1 MPIYEYVC
9 SDCKNKFEQMRPLS
23 QCSLPAD
30 CPKCH
35 KQASRKMST
44 FSALSATLGGVP
56 KAVPGASGTS
66 KCSNCGSGSCSTC
79 AS

>member
-9 SDCKNKFEQMRPLS
+9 SGCESKFEQMRPLS
-23 QCSLPAD
+23 QSGQNAE

-35 KQASRKMST
+35 KPARRKMST
-44 FSALSATLGGVP
+44 FAAFTTSVSGVP
-56 KAVPGASGTS
+56 QSVAGTEKSSCSG
-66 KCSNCGSGSCSTC
+66 CSSGHCSTC

>member
-9 SDCKNKFEQMRPLS
+9 SGCKSKFEQMRPVT
-23 QCSLPAD
+23 QCSQDAE

-35 KQASRKMST
+35 KPANRKMSV
-44 FSALSATLGGVP
+44 FSAMSTSVSGVP
-56 KAVPGASGTS
+56 QAVPGTAGHSCSG
-66 KCSNCGSGSCSTC
+66 CSSGSCSTC

>member
-9 SDCKNKFEQMRPLS
+9 SDCKNKFEQMRPVS
-23 QCSLPAD
+23 QCSQPAE

-35 KQASRKMST
+35 KPAQRKMST
-44 FSALSATLGGVP
+44 FAALSATMGGVP
-56 KAVPGASGTS
+56 KTIAGTDSHSCSSCSG
-66 KCSNCGSGSCSTC
+66 GSCSTC

>member
-9 SDCKNKFEQMRPLS
+9 SACNAKFEQMRPLS
-23 QCSLPAD
+23 QSGQDAA

-35 KQASRKMST
+35 QPARRKMST
-44 FSALSATLGGVP
+44 FAAFTTSVSGVP
-56 KAVPGASGTS
+56 KSVSGTS
-66 KCSNCGSGSCSTC
+66 GGSCSSCSSGDCSSC

>member
-9 SDCKNKFEQMRPLS
+9 SECNSKFEQLRPLS
-23 QCSLPAD
+23 QSNKEVN

-35 KQASRKMST
+35 KPARRKMST
-44 FSALSATLGGVP
+44 FACFTTTAGGVP
-56 KAVPGASGTS
+56 TRVA
-66 KCSNCGSGSCSTC
+66 GSGGSCSSCNSGNCSTC

>member
-9 SDCKNKFEQMRPLS
+9 SACNTKFEEMRPLS
-23 QCSLPAD
+23 QSGQDAE

-35 KQASRKMST
+35 KPSHRKMST
-44 FSALSATLGGVP
+44 FAAFSTSVSGVP
-56 KAVPGASGTS
+56 QRVPGSGGS
-66 KCSNCGSGSCSTC
+66 SCSSCSSGSCSSC

>member
-9 SDCKNKFEQMRPLS
+9 SACNAKFEEMRPLS
-23 QCSLPAD
+23 QSGQDAE

-35 KQASRKMST
+35 KTSHRKMST
-44 FSALSATLGGVP
+44 FAAFTTSVSGVP
-56 KAVPGASGTS
+56 QRVSGTNS
-66 KCSNCGSGSCSTC
+66 SSCSGCSSGSCSTC

>member
-9 SDCKNKFEQMRPLS
+9 SGCKSKFEQMRPLS
-23 QCSLPAD
+23 QCSQPAD

-35 KQASRKMST
+35 KPAGRKMSL
-44 FSALSATLGGVP
+44 FSAMSTSVSGVP
-56 KAVPGASGTS
+56 QAVPGASGHS
-66 KCSNCGSGSCSTC
+66 CSSCGGGSCSSC

>member
-9 SDCKNKFEQMRPLS
+9 ADCDSKFEQMRPLS
-23 QCSLPAD
+23 QSGQGAD

-35 KQASRKMST
+35 KPARRKMST
-44 FSALSATLGGVP
+44 FAAFSTSVSGVP
-56 KAVPGASGTS
+56 QRVPGSGGHS
-66 KCSNCGSGSCSTC
+66 CSNCSSGSCSTC

>member
-9 SDCKNKFEQMRPLS
+9 ADCDSKFEQMRPLS
-23 QCSLPAD
+23 QSGQQAD

-35 KQASRKMST
+35 KPARRKMST
-44 FSALSATLGGVP
+44 FAAFSTSISGVP
-56 KAVPGASGTS
+56 QRVPGSSGKS
-66 KCSNCGSGSCSTC
+66 SCSGCSSGSCSTC

>member
-9 SDCKNKFEQMRPLS
+9 SDCESKFEQMRPLS
-23 QCSLPAD
+23 QSGQSAE

-35 KQASRKMST
+35 KPARQKMST
-44 FSALSATLGGVP
+44 FAALSATLGGVP
-56 KAVPGASGTS
+56 KTIPGAGGKSACSG
-66 KCSNCGSGSCSTC
+66 CSSGSCSTC

>member
-9 SDCKNKFEQMRPLS
+9 ADCKSKFEQMRPLS
-23 QCSLPAD
+23 QSGQPAD
-30 CPKCH
+30 CPQCH
-35 KQASRKMST
+35 KPAKRKMST

-56 KAVPGASGTS
+56 KAVPGASGAS
-66 KCSNCGSGSCSTC
+66 KCSSCGSGSCSTC

>member
-9 SDCKNKFEQMRPLS
+9 SDCKSKFEQMRPLS
-23 QCSLPAD
+23 QSSQSAD

-35 KQASRKMST
+35 KPASRKMSL
-44 FSALSATLGGVP
+44 FSAMSTSVSGVP
-56 KAVPGASGTS
+56 QAVPGASGHS
-66 KCSNCGSGSCSTC
+66 CSSCGGGSCSTC